1 MTRPANDEPGFD
13 DDEEPAELADLPEL
27 AAVSRFARFT
37 KSVSWF
43 AGVGLPL
50 GDSEMQD
57 ARDYAD
63 ALGFP
68 DAGVAGVADWEE
80 AESMAQSP
88 DWNTAWWEAEEQ
100 LRAALTAEA
109 LERMSEDDFML
120 AMTNV
125 TAKASDMVHG
135 AAAVA
140 AARAGVSDEALI
152 RAAAGAATQAC
163 YQAALVLA
171 ADAGED
177 HAFAIKFRLFEAGRW
192 PLGIVGNTL
201 GIF

>member
-43 AGVGLPL
+43 AAVGLPL
-50 GDSEMQD
+50 SDSEMQD

-68 DAGVAGVADWEE
+68 DAGVASVADWEE
-80 AESMAQSP
+80 AETLAQSP
-88 DWNTAWWEAEEQ
+88 DWNTAWWDAEEQ

-109 LERMSEDDFML
+109 LERMTEDDFLL

-135 AAAVA
+135 AAAV
-140 AARAGVSDEALI
+140 
-152 RAAAGAATQAC
+152 AAAGAATQAC